1 MFGFSKTFSGLYIGA
16 KVIRAVKGRMGT
28 GRQLAPAISGYAEQ
42 ALPEGVLL
50 PSYARQNIAEMKKF
64 KDILRLTLGTAG
76 IMKGDISVS
85 IPEQVVKVSF
95 LELKGV
101 SAKREEV
108 LKFIK
113 WRAKKFLPYDP
124 ESAKIDYQVFGDRA
138 LAVFINGVVVADYEE
153 ALNDLSLRPGFVSI
167 PSMNLFNLF
176 AARFGDYKEFA
187 LISVMEDFF
196 ALMVIRNGAIDFYRS
211 TEVGYLDD
219 RLLQEINSSILFY
232 TAENPDVAIKKVF
245 LYAGTGDS
253 DILAT
258 HLSDSTG
265 MEVETMKLSEAVR
278 GPGGVDIEPYGPAI
292 AAAVGSK

>member
-16 KVIRAVKGRMGT
+16 KVIRAVKGRMET
-28 GRQLAPAISGYAEQ
+28 GGQPAPVIAGYAEQ
-42 ALPEGVLL
+42 ELPEGILL
-50 PSYARQNIAEMKKF
+50 PSYARQNITDMKKF
-64 KDILRLTLGTAG
+64 KDILRLALGTAG
-76 IMKGDISVS
+76 IMKGEISVS
-85 IPEQVVKVSF
+85 IPEQIVKVSF

-113 WRAKKFLPYDP
+113 WKAKKFLPYDP

-138 LAVFINGVVVADYEE
+138 MAVFINNAVVADYEA
-153 ALNDLSLRPGFVSI
+153 ALNDLSLSPGFLSI

-176 AARFGDYKEFA
+176 VARFGDYKEFA
-187 LISVMEDFF
+187 MISVMEDFF
-196 ALMVIRNGAIDFYRS
+196 ALMVVRNGTIDFYRS

-245 LYAGTGDS
+245 LYTGTGDS
-253 DILAT
+253 DILTT

-265 MEVETMKLSEAVR
+265 MEVETMKLSETVKGQR
-278 GPGGVDIEPYGPAI
+278 GMDIEPYGPAI
-292 AAAVGSK
+292 AAAIGSK